1 MSQKDDYGV
10 SSQVLSLLW
19 GFLCLPGG
27 TSLTDWEG
35 GGRLCRLQ
43 QRGSLSLTGSEV
55 RELRALL
62 LLCCFDGK
70 VSPLTSLACSGAAH
84 AIRQGVCSNV

>member
-1 MSQKDDYGV
+1 MG
-10 SSQVLSLLW
+10 LSVPSRGNVFDRL
-19 GFLCLPGG
+19 
-27 TSLTDWEG
+27 
-35 GGRLCRLQ
+35 GRRRAALSLQ